1 MAKQRPKTRSSAV
14 DAIFWR
20 DEILQ
25 VMFWMR
31 GEELGDAPKPEEL
44 ATLLNT
50 DADTL
55 RQHLERM
62 TKEKYLTRAKNGG
75 YSLTERGR
83 SEGGK
88 LFIEEFAEL
97 TNQGHGECN
106 NPNCA
111 CKTLGPQACES
122 RQAHAH

>member
-1 MAKQRPKTRSSAV
+1 VTKPQHKNNSAV
-14 DAIFWR
+14 NALFWR

-31 GEELGDAPKPEEL
+31 GEGLGDAPRAEEL
-44 ATLLNT
+44 ATFLNT
-50 DADTL
+50 DAETL
-55 RQHLERM
+55 RVHLERM
-62 TKEKYLTRAKNGG
+62 VKEKYLVRAGGG
-75 YSLTERGR
+75 YTLTERGR

-88 LFIEEFAEL
+88 LFLDEFAGL

-111 CKTLGPQACES
+111 CKTLGPQACEA
-122 RQAHAH
+122 RQPHVH